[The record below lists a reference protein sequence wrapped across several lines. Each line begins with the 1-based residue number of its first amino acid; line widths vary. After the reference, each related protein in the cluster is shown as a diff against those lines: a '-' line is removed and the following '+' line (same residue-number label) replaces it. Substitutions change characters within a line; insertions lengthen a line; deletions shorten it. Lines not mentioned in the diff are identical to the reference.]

1 MNMSSAAI
9 DLAGVRKSFGDK
21 IIVDELSFS
30 VARGEC
36 FGLLGPNGAG
46 KSTIARMLLGMISPD
61 AGKISVLNEP
71 VPARARVARV
81 RIGVV
86 PQFDNLE
93 LQFTVR
99 ENLLVFGRYFGMSAR
114 KIDAVVPALLEFA
127 RLESKKDVRV
137 AELSGGMKRRLTLAR
152 ALINDPHLL
161 VMDEPTTGLDPHAR
175 HLIWERLRVLL
186 VRGKT
191 ILLTTHFMEE
201 AERLCDR
208 LCVLESGRKIA
219 EGKPAALIDEH
230 IGCNV
235 IEIYGGDPHEL
246 SELIGPYARHI
257 EVSGETLFCYA
268 LNPEQVRVQLRGR
281 AGLRILQRP
290 PNLEDVFL
298 RLTGREMEK

>member
-1 MNMSSAAI
+1 MNMSTAAI
-9 DLAGVRKSFGDK
+9 DLAGVRKSFGGK

-61 AGKISVLNEP
+61 AGEITVLNEA
-71 VPARARVARV
+71 VPARARVARM

-93 LQFTVR
+93 LEFTVR
-99 ENLLVFGRYFGMSAR
+99 ENLRTFGRYFGMSAS
-114 KIDAVVPALLEFA
+114 KIQAVVPSLLEFA
-127 RLESKKDVRV
+127 RLERKADVRV
-137 AELSGGMKRRLTLAR
+137 ATLSGGMKRRLTLAR

-186 VRGKT
+186 SRGKT

-201 AERLCDR
+201 AERLCNR
-208 LCVLESGRKIA
+208 LCVLESGRMIA
-219 EGKPAALIDEH
+219 EGKPEALIDEH
-230 IGCNV
+230 IGCDV

-246 SELIGPYARHI
+246 AELIRPYARNI

-268 LNPEQVRVQLRGR
+268 PYPEQVRVQLRGR
-281 AGLRILQRP
+281 TDLRILQRP